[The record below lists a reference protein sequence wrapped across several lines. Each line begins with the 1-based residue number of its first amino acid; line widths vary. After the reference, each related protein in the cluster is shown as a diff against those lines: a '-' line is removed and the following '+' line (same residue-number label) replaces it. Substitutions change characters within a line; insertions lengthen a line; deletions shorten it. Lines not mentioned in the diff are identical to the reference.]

1 MSKRRGFTLIEL
13 LVVIAIIAL
22 LMGILMPALRKVK
35 EQANMSKC
43 MANLRQW
50 NLIFSM
56 YVQDNNG
63 KFYSGL
69 AERRSTDGF
78 WWNMQ
83 LLEKQQSRI
92 DNKLW
97 FCPKNKGTM
106 QNEAGIDNKNVS
118 FNSAW
123 GIYTKRD
130 YPQICDD
137 GIAGSYGINGWV
149 LDVPAT
155 GEGLS
160 EGRTRVDH
168 WRTPYVKQAA
178 EIPLMVEALRFDVWP
193 QPNQRPFESET
204 TIWSTEN
211 ANHMARACMNRHL
224 GHVNVSMC
232 DFSVRRV
239 GVKELYTLKWHRS
252 FNIRGQ
258 WTMAGG
264 VVDENWPEW
273 IRPFKDY

>member
-35 EQANMSKC
+35 EQANMAKC

-50 NLIFSM
+50 NLILSM
-56 YVQDNNG
+56 YVQDSNG
-63 KFYSGL
+63 KFYSGY
-69 AERRSTDGF
+69 ARGRADDGF
-78 WWNMQ
+78 WWIDQ
-83 LLEKQQSRI
+83 LQEKQESRI

-106 QNEAGIDNKNVS
+106 QDAQGNPNQHIS
-118 FNSAW
+118 FDSAW
-123 GIYTKRD
+123 GIFNAAGT
-130 YPQICDD
+130 PD

-168 WRTPYVKQAA
+168 WRTPYVKQAG

-193 QPNQRPFESET
+193 QPNQKPFPDET
-204 TIWSTEN
+204 TLWNYDATD
-211 ANHMARACMNRHL
+211 HMARACMNRHL
-224 GHVNVSMC
+224 GSVNISLC

-252 FNIRGQ
+252 FNIRGP
-258 WTMAGG
+258 WTIAGG
-264 VVDENWPEW
+264 VNDDQWPEW